1 MEKAGKGTRM
11 SCPKTSQAHVIKIL
25 LTASVLTLGC
35 AGERNGDDAGQA
47 GVTSAATP
55 DRSSP
60 DSSGHKDQSPQV
72 GDGLRD
78 QFVLVPDQ
86 VMNCGSCLKDQ
97 ICVHFVNAQTCKVVK
112 MQCRHR
118 GAQCYSTLVNPCGKC
133 EAEVCG
139 LWYTSK
145 SSKCSMPMDGGAFPA
160 FYCYCFSK

>member
-1 MEKAGKGTRM
+1 M
-11 SCPKTSQAHVIKIL
+11 KTSVAHVIKV
-25 LTASVLTLGC
+25 TLTLLILISGC
-35 AGERNGDDAGQA
+35 AGERNGADAGQA
-47 GVTSAATP
+47 GDTHTATP

-60 DSSGHKDQSPQV
+60 DSPGRKDQASQV
-72 GDGLRD
+72 GDGPRD
-78 QFVLVPDQ
+78 QFVLVPDK
-86 VMNCGSCLKDQ
+86 VMSCGSCLKEQ

-118 GAQCYSTLVNPCGKC
+118 GSACYSTLVNPCSKC

-145 SSKCSMPMDGGAFPA
+145 SSKCSMPVDGGAFPA